1 MSNTVLSSFNP
12 HIRDENIQFFEKEH
26 KYEILDHDA
35 KYTSV
40 TSWVH
45 THFPKFNPD
54 MIIKSMMNGKKWLP
68 GHKYWGKT
76 AEEIKKE
83 WCSNDAANAG
93 TNLHYQIECF
103 INNKSLHLPYT
114 HKDLLDAYITT
125 KTKTTITTNIECE
138 QAPEWNYFI
147 QFIKDY
153 PQLKPYRT
161 EWVVY
166 DEDVQIA
173 GSIDM
178 VYENEDGTLS
188 IYDWKRSKEISS
200 TNNYKKF
207 AYTDCI
213 KHIPH
218 TNFWHYA
225 LQLNI
230 YKKILENKYNKKIK
244 ELFLVRLHPN
254 NTEQTYNLIKLPL
267 LEDEMTN
274 LFEARQQTIKT
285 ISL

>member
-1 MSNTVLSSFNP
+1 MSNTVLSLFNT
-12 HIRDENIQFFEKEH
+12 HKRDSTIQFFENGH
-26 KYEILDHDA
+26 KYEVLHSNI

-40 TSWVH
+40 TTWVH
-45 THFPKFNPD
+45 SHFPKFNAD
-54 MIIKSMMNGKKWLP
+54 MIIKSMINGKNWGP
-68 GHKYWGKT
+68 DHKYWGKT

-83 WCSNDAANAG
+83 WSSNESAIAG

-103 INNKSLHLPYT
+103 MNNENIPYPYT
-114 HKDLLDAYITT
+114 HQDLF
-125 KTKTTITTNIECE
+125 NIYVNEPNE
-138 QAPEWNYFI
+138 PVEWNYFV
-147 QFIKDY
+147 QFIKDF
-153 PQLKPYRT
+153 PCLKPYRT

-178 VYENEDGTLS
+178 VYENDDGSLS

-207 AYTDCI
+207 SYHPCL

-230 YKKILENKYNKKIK
+230 YKKIIENKYGKKIK

-254 NTEQTYNLIKLPL
+254 NLQQTYELIKLPM
-267 LEDEMTN
+267 LEQEMEN
-274 LFEARQQTIKT
+274 LFEERKAENDETNNK
-285 ISL
+285 

>member
-1 MSNTVLSSFNP
+1 MKPTLYPVLSRRNSHP
-12 HIRDENIQFFEKEH
+12 RDSDIQFFEEDH
-26 KYEILDHDA
+26 KYIILSEPDV

-40 TSWVH
+40 TTWNHS
-45 THFPKFNPD
+45 HFPKFNAD
-54 MIIKSMMNGKKWLP
+54 MIIKSMINGKNWAP

-83 WCSNDAANAG
+83 WSSNDSAVAG
-93 TNLHYQIECF
+93 TNLHYRIECF
-103 INNKSLHLPYT
+103 MNNDKIPYPYT
-114 HKDLLDAYITT
+114 HQDLFNMYFNAS
-125 KTKTTITTNIECE
+125 NEE
-138 QAPEWNYFI
+138 PVEWTYFI
-147 QFIKDY
+147 QFIKDF
-153 PQLKPYRT
+153 PHLKPYRT

-178 VYENEDGTLS
+178 VYENNDGTLS

-200 TNNYKKF
+200 KNNYNKF
-207 AYTDCI
+207 SYTPCL

-230 YKKILENKYNKKIK
+230 YKKIIENKYGKKVT

-254 NTEQTYNLIKLPL
+254 NIQQTYELIKLPM
-267 LEDEMTN
+267 LEQEMEN
-274 LFEARQQTIKT
+274 LFEERKT
-285 ISL
+285 KNE

>member
-1 MSNTVLSSFNP
+1 MSNTVLSLFNP
-12 HIRDENIQFFEKEH
+12 HDRDLNICFFENGH
-26 KYEILDHDA
+26 LYEVANSSD

-40 TSWVH
+40 TTWVH
-45 THFPKFNPD
+45 SHFPKFNAN
-54 MIIKSMMNGKKWLP
+54 MIIKSMQNGKKWLP

-83 WCSNDAANAG
+83 WCSNESATAG
-93 TNLHYQIECF
+93 TALHFQIECF
-103 INNKSLHLPYT
+103 MNNNNIKLPYT
-114 HKDLLDAYITT
+114 HQELYDIYFNTLTQNDV
-125 KTKTTITTNIECE
+125 
-138 QAPEWNYFI
+138 PEWNYFI
-147 QFIKDY
+147 QFIKEL
-153 PQLKPYRT
+153 PHLKPYRT
-161 EWVVY
+161 EWIVY

-178 VYENEDGTLS
+178 VYENDDGTLS

-200 TNNYKKF
+200 TNNYNKF
-207 AYTDCI
+207 AYTQCL

-230 YKKILENKYNKKIK
+230 YKKILENKYGKKVT

-254 NTEQTYNLIKLPL
+254 NIQQTYELIKLPI
-267 LEDEMTN
+267 LEQEMEN
-274 LFEARQQTIKT
+274 LFEERKLKLNIK
-285 ISL
+285 

>member
-1 MSNTVLSSFNP
+1 MSNTALSLFNS
-12 HIRDENIQFFEKEH
+12 HKRDSNIRFFENGH
-26 KYEILDHDA
+26 KYEVINTDTDKEK
-35 KYTSV
+35 KYMSV
-40 TSWVH
+40 TTWVH
-45 THFPKFNPD
+45 SHFPKFNAD
-54 MIIKSMMNGKKWLP
+54 MIIKSMLNGKNWAP

-83 WCSNDAANAG
+83 WCSNESAVAG
-93 TNLHYQIECF
+93 TKLHYRIECF
-103 INNKSLHLPYT
+103 MNNDKIPYPYT
-114 HKDLLDAYITT
+114 HQDLFNMYFNTS
-125 KTKTTITTNIECE
+125 NEE
-138 QAPEWNYFI
+138 QVEWTYFI
-147 QFIKDY
+147 QFIKDF
-153 PQLKPYRT
+153 PHLKPYRT
-161 EWVVY
+161 EWTVY

-200 TNNYKKF
+200 TNNYKNF
-207 AYTDCI
+207 SYTPCL

-230 YKKILENKYNKKIK
+230 YKTIIENKYGKKVT

-254 NTEQTYNLIKLPL
+254 NIQQTYELIKLPML
-267 LEDEMTN
+267 DQEMEN
-274 LFEARQQTIKT
+274 LFEDRKTKNEEIK
-285 ISL
+285 